1 MSEEDQMK
9 KQWKPTV
16 SPHIKLE
23 SEWLI
28 KDTRY
33 LFRKRLIKDALYLF
47 RDGHFEFEN
56 KL

>member
-33 LFRKRLIKDALYLF
+33 LFRERLIKDALYLF